1 MPVQCV
7 NSKPPP
13 ALANLLSPLPNFR
26 NFLVFDK
33 LVVDKACKDKHCR
46 TFDAGFK
53 VEVYLHRIDDSQ
65 FSFETVEDEGDTK
78 EDTDTDT
85 EEERGKAGGDDE

>member
-1 MPVQCV
+1 
-7 NSKPPP
+7 
-13 ALANLLSPLPNFR
+13 
-26 NFLVFDK
+26 
-33 LVVDKACKDKHCR
+33 
-46 TFDAGFK
+46 